1 MCEGSVTGRGGSP
14 KGSTPRG
21 RTPRGRMS
29 PVRRPPATLQFPGYP
44 GRLDYTPQD
53 APRPVQP
60 GGGAGGR
67 SAGAPESAGSPDP
80 RAPRPNAIL
89 ERELRR
95 ESLRRAWG
103 PEAGLAR
110 PGGGLSFPAPSLSA
124 ELAKAKAKAQ
134 RSGHLR
140 EEAASCHQL
149 GELLASHGTCSAPDS
164 GWGPGEWVQVRGP
177 C

>member
-67 SAGAPESAGSPDP
+67 GAGAPESAGSPDP
-80 RAPRPNAIL
+80 RAPRPSTIL

-110 PGGGLSFPAPSLSA
+110 PGGGLSFPAPSLS
-124 ELAKAKAKAQ
+124 LQ
-134 RSGHLR
+134 SWPRLR
-140 EEAASCHQL
+140 PRPRGA
-149 GELLASHGTCSAPDS
+149 GTCGRRPPPATSSGSSWPAMVRAPPPTQGGVPGS
-164 GWGPGEWVQVRGP
+164 GCG
-177 C
+177 